1 MLFVLA
7 ILSVYITL
15 FFYFHFFEKNFSS
28 NPNQVLKLANLLNHS
43 KHIGIIQ
50 IHWNPSS
57 KLIIQDISIDDR
69 ARNRIIYSI

>member
-1 MLFVLA
+1 MYDNVICIIYT

-43 KHIGIIQ
+43 KLKYIGTQ
-50 IHWNPSS
+50 VQN
-57 KLIIQDISIDDR
+57 
-69 ARNRIIYSI
+69 